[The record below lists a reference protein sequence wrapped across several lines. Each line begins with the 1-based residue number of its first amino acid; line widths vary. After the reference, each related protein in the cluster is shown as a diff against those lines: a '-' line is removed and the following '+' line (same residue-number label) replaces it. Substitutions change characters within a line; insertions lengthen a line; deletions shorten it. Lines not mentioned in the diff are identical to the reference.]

1 MITTNFTNNVLEIYK
16 DDRLIIV
23 QPFKP
28 TNTGEQVS
36 WANEQ
41 DALSWW
47 ENEKHRYDYD
57 IPEAEPPPVNNPND
71 QQITPP
77 AN

>member
-1 MITTNFTNNVLEIYK
+1 MITTNFTNNVLEVYK
-16 DDRLIIV
+16 DDRLIII

-28 TNTGEQVS
+28 TSTGEQTN
-36 WANEQ
+36 WIDEQ

-47 ENEKHRYDYD
+47 ENEKHRYDYE
-57 IPEAEPPPVNNPND
+57 IPEVEPPPVASPNNEP
-71 QQITPP
+71 ITPP